1 MLNQKTS
8 GFKSLFFS
16 SKETWWLIGFSM
28 IISGGM
34 LTIPQIITSFVVKG
48 NLEGMW
54 IIWAGFLGT
63 AFGKAFFA
71 HLWHRVPVKT
81 ENELILYRFSGRGS
95 KILHAFRSLYV
106 GGIIAPLGLSMVF
119 LAFGRIVSFTLGCSV
134 NAGILFSLGFVVVAT
149 FFNSLRQRLRLDTI
163 YLAILVVSLIVIV
176 YFILI
181 NIGSLNDLQLKI
193 NQSNLGYR
201 LFPQMGSRAFTA
213 FLVFFLVQ
221 WWSASIIDFPN
232 ITGQKLMSAG
242 SMNAI
247 TRSIVLPSLMFSV
260 FTLIIISI
268 PLFII
273 LTDITQLTST
283 NGEEA
288 FLQIFLHAIPKQY
301 HFVVLIFFL
310 LPFVAATNN
319 TQNWSGSLLIQN
331 FYIYY
336 INKKTSEKKL
346 KRMGIATMLA
356 IAILAAFLAL
366 ANQSMLDI
374 IKFMFAI
381 TAGVGPVF
389 ILRWYWHRINAWSQL
404 SAMVASLLYP
414 NLMDLA
420 YARIDVVTATINS
433 AMNLLNLD
441 YYPFKIVVL
450 TIVVCLSWILVTFI
464 TKPTDGET
472 IQRFAQT
479 VKPGGIWKL
488 PNIGSINFWKRLAVA
503 LLFVLASISFYAA
516 YWQLISGKYAMLL
529 LFSILFIIFTLTGYV
544 VLKRINAKI

>member
-232 ITGQKLMSAG
+232 ITGRKLMSAG

-268 PLFII
+268 PLF
-273 LTDITQLTST
+273 
-283 NGEEA
+283 
-288 FLQIFLHAIPKQY
+288 
-301 HFVVLIFFL
+301 
-310 LPFVAATNN
+310 
-319 TQNWSGSLLIQN
+319 
-331 FYIYY
+331 
-336 INKKTSEKKL
+336 
-346 KRMGIATMLA
+346 
-356 IAILAAFLAL
+356 
-366 ANQSMLDI
+366 
-374 IKFMFAI
+374 
-381 TAGVGPVF
+381 
-389 ILRWYWHRINAWSQL
+389 
-404 SAMVASLLYP
+404 
-414 NLMDLA
+414 
-420 YARIDVVTATINS
+420 
-433 AMNLLNLD
+433 
-441 YYPFKIVVL
+441 
-450 TIVVCLSWILVTFI
+450 
-464 TKPTDGET
+464 
-472 IQRFAQT
+472 
-479 VKPGGIWKL
+479 
-488 PNIGSINFWKRLAVA
+488 
-503 LLFVLASISFYAA
+503 
-516 YWQLISGKYAMLL
+516 
-529 LFSILFIIFTLTGYV
+529 
-544 VLKRINAKI
+544 

>member
-1 MLNQKTS
+1 MQNPKTN

-95 KILHAFRSLYV
+95 KILHAFRSLYM
-106 GGIIAPLGLSMVF
+106 GGIIAPLGLSMAF

-201 LFPQMGSRAFTA
+201 LFPQLGTKSFTA

-221 WWSASIIDFPN
+221 WWSASIIDYPN
-232 ITGQKLMSAG
+232 VTGQKLMAAR
-242 SMNAI
+242 NTNDI

-260 FTLIIISI
+260 FTLIIITI

-273 LTDITQLTST
+273 LTSSLQVANM

-288 FLQIFLHAIPKQY
+288 FLQIFLHAIPKHLY
-301 HFVVLIFFL
+301 FIVLIFFL
-310 LPFVAATNN
+310 LPFIAATNN
-319 TQNWSGSLLIQN
+319 TQNWSGSLLVQN
-331 FYIYY
+331 FYVHF
-336 INKKTSEKKL
+336 INNKSSEKKL
-346 KRMGIATMLA
+346 KRIGIATMLA
-356 IAILAAFLAL
+356 IAIVAAILAMV
-366 ANQSMLDI
+366 NQSMLEI

-389 ILRWYWHRINAWSQL
+389 MLRWYWHRINAWSQL
-404 SAMVASLLYP
+404 SAMVASLIYP
-414 NLMDLA
+414 NLFDLA
-420 YARIDVVTATINS
+420 YTKIDVVAASINF
-433 AMNLLNLD
+433 AMNLLNMD
-441 YYPFKIVVL
+441 YYPLKIIVL
-450 TIVVCLSWILVTFI
+450 TVFVCLTWLLFTFI
-464 TKPTDGET
+464 TKPSEKET

-488 PNIGSINFWKRLAVA
+488 PNTGSVNFW
-503 LLFVLASISFYAA
+503 
-516 YWQLISGKYAMLL
+516 
-529 LFSILFIIFTLTGYV
+529 
-544 VLKRINAKI
+544 N